1 MRHLSFFVA
10 RFGIP
15 IILTGGTEVNRAK
28 FMDTQP
34 IAKVSEG
41 LYLRHNAPGLH
52 EMESFRIDFGL
63 VWAANDNETL
73 YMSAAGRLASRRH
86 AHEWGIGRHLLDSQ
100 IFDYRRGS
108 LGHIHEHWTDRDQL
122 DVSIAAGMP
131 PISGAQATHWGPDMP
146 PSFG

>member
-1 MRHLSFFVA
+1 
-10 RFGIP
+10 
-15 IILTGGTEVNRAK
+15 
-28 FMDTQP
+28 MDTQP

-41 LYLRHNAPGLH
+41 LYLRHNAPDLH

-73 YMSAAGRLASRRH
+73 YMSAAGRLASRRR
-86 AHEWGIGRHLLDSQ
+86 AQEWGIGRHLLDSQ

-122 DVSIAAGMP
+122 DVSIAAGMRT
-131 PISGAQATHWGPDMP
+131 ISGGRPPTGGPTCRQALVERSRQQTDI
-146 PSFG
+146 